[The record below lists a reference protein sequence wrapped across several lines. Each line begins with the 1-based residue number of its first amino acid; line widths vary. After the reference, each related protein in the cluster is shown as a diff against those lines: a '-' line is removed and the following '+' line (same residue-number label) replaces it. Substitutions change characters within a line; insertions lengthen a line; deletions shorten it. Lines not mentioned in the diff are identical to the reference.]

1 MSNLCKIS
9 MLALLM
15 VVYMFCLTGCVVK
28 SDGKIPITTNSH
40 EARELFQKGMSL
52 ADRLQAQESKAYF
65 EEAVKKDPEFALAW
79 MYLSFAQPSAK
90 EFFDT
95 FDEAKALK
103 GKVSQCERLWIDAV
117 DAGVNG
123 YPIKQREL
131 YQKMT
136 VMCPKSERAFNLLG
150 INYMGQQDYDQAI
163 TAYLKATEI
172 NPEFSTPYNQ
182 LGYAYRFLGKY
193 EEAAAAFQKYIEL
206 IPDDPNPYDSYAELL
221 LKIGKYDESI
231 ANYEEALKH
240 NPNFVAS
247 YLGIATNYNLKGEHE
262 AARARLDH
270 LLKIA
275 RTDGEKRQ
283 ALFAK
288 AVSYADEGNL
298 VDAFKAIEAQYEI
311 DREIEDTA
319 NMAGDLGNMGTI
331 LLDMD
336 KPDGAMLKFKEAI
349 DLITVSE
356 LDDDVKA
363 NNNRFFKYNAA
374 KAALA
379 RGDVASA
386 KKRAEEFMR
395 MVIDANNPNQIRL
408 GHELA
413 GMIAYAEEDFNG
425 SIAEFT
431 LANQLNPYIHY
442 RMGLAYA
449 GMDDKT
455 SAIEC
460 LARAADF
467 NSLNN
472 LNYALCRNKAA
483 ETIAYLNK

>member
-1 MSNLCKIS
+1 MSNVCKIT
-9 MLALLM
+9 LVALVSVLF
-15 VVYMFCLTGCVVK
+15 MFGLTGCVVK
-28 SDGKIPITTNSH
+28 SDGKIPITTNSQ
-40 EARELFQKGMSL
+40 EARELFQKGLNL

-65 EEAVKKDPEFALAW
+65 EKAVEKDPEFAIAW

-90 EFFDT
+90 DFFDT
-95 FDEAKALK
+95 FDKAKALME
-103 GKVSQCERLWIDAV
+103 KVSEGEKLWIQAV

-123 YPIKQREL
+123 YPIQQREL

-136 VMCPKSERAFNLLG
+136 EMYPKSERAFNLLG

-163 TAYLKATEI
+163 VAYLKATEI

-182 LGYAYRFLGKY
+182 LGYAYRFTGKY

-221 LKIGKYDESI
+221 LKMGKYDESI

-247 YLGIATNYNLKGEHE
+247 YLGMATNYNLKGEHA

-270 LLKIA
+270 LMEIA
-275 RTDGEKRQ
+275 RTEGEKRQ

-288 AVSYADEGNL
+288 AVSCADEGNL
-298 VDAFKAIEAQYEI
+298 VDAYKALEAQYEI
-311 DREIEDTA
+311 DRDIDDVA
-319 NMAGDLGNMGTI
+319 NMAADLGNMGTI

-349 DLITVSE
+349 DLITASD
-356 LDDDVKA
+356 LDEDVKA
-363 NNNRFFKYNAA
+363 NNNQFYNYNAA

-379 RGDVASA
+379 RGDVESA
-386 KKRAEEFMR
+386 KQRAEEFMKL
-395 MVIDANNPNQIRL
+395 VINANNPNQIRL

-413 GMIAYAEEDFNG
+413 GMIAYAEEDFSG
-425 SIAEFT
+425 AIAEFT

-455 SAIEC
+455 SAKEC
-460 LARAADF
+460 LARAANF

-472 LNYALCRNKAA
+472 LNYALCRNKAKG
-483 ETIAYLNK
+483 TIAYLNK